1 MSYAV
6 AETPVAEVLS
16 RLTREPA
23 SAAGHVVPGIGHFGK
38 HRALS
43 ALKMSDQEQAI
54 VPKAAERAARAPASS
69 LTPVVDPTVSAAPVD
84 ANAPPPDI
92 SRTVAAAGAP
102 RARSIE
108 ATILTALALLYSLY
122 VAREFLIP
130 IAFALLLNFLLS
142 PLVRRV
148 LRWGIS
154 PPISAALVV
163 VILIGAVAEGI
174 YQLSGPAQRWAVT
187 APQSF
192 SRAEHKLRTIIRPMQ
207 QVTKNVERAAD
218 AVSSS
223 SPNGTAPSVVVQTG
237 PSVSSRLFG
246 TTQRIVAGLLEIF
259 ILLYF
264 LLAGGDLFLQKL
276 IKVLP
281 HFSDKVK
288 AVEIARATEAA
299 VSAYLSTAFLVNIVE
314 GAVVAGVLWLLGM
327 PNVLLWGT
335 LVACLEFVPYLGA
348 LTAVIIFTVA
358 GLTTFDEV
366 GRALLVPGSFLAIN
380 LLQAN
385 VVTPLLLGHRL
396 TLNPVAIFI
405 GLSFF
410 FWIWGVPGAFLAV
423 PLLASFKIFC
433 DHIESLAAIGEFL
446 GQRDEEERRA
456 TARLSMVYR
465 RPA

>member
-1 MSYAV
+1 MRGAV
-6 AETPVAEVLS
+6 ADSRVGEILS
-16 RLTREPA
+16 RFTREPA
-23 SAAGHVVPGIGHFGK
+23 SAAEMPRRPDGLLGK
-38 HRALS
+38 HRALTR
-43 ALKMSDQEQAI
+43 KMTDQDQGI
-54 VPKAAERAARAPASS
+54 VPKAAERAAHSPASS
-69 LTPVVDPTVSAAPVD
+69 LAPMIDPMASAAPVD
-84 ANAPPPDI
+84 STAPVPDI
-92 SRTVAAAGAP
+92 RRTVASTDSP

-108 ATILTALALLYSLY
+108 ATILTALAMLYSLY
-122 VAREFLIP
+122 LAREFLIP

-142 PLVRRV
+142 PLVRRL
-148 LRWGIS
+148 LRWGIK
-154 PPISAALVV
+154 PPISAAFVV
-163 VILIGAVAEGI
+163 VLLIGAVAEGI
-174 YQLSGPAQRWAVT
+174 YQLAGPAQRWALT

-192 SRAEHKLRTIIRPMQ
+192 SRAEHKLRTIIRPVQ

-218 AVSSS
+218 AVSAQNGAA
-223 SPNGTAPSVVVQTG
+223 PNVVVQAG

-246 TTQRIVAGLLEIF
+246 TTQRIAAGLLEIF

-288 AVEIARATEAA
+288 AVEIARATETA

-314 GAVVAGVLWLLGM
+314 GAVVAFVLWLLGM
-327 PNVLLWGT
+327 PNVMLWGT
-335 LVACLEFVPYLGA
+335 LVFCFEFVPYLGA
-348 LTAVIIFTVA
+348 LAAVIVFTVA
-358 GLTTFDEV
+358 GLTTFADV
-366 GRALLVPGSFLAIN
+366 PRALLIPGSFLTIN

-385 VVTPLLLGHRL
+385 LVTPMLLGHRL

-456 TARLSMVYR
+456 TARLSMIYR

>member
-1 MSYAV
+1 MPPEPIPDLGRTGDAI
-6 AETPVAEVLS
+6 E
-16 RLTREPA
+16 RLR
-23 SAAGHVVPGIGHFGK
+23 S
-38 HRALS
+38 
-43 ALKMSDQEQAI
+43 
-54 VPKAAERAARAPASS
+54 
-69 LTPVVDPTVSAAPVD
+69 
-84 ANAPPPDI
+84 
-92 SRTVAAAGAP
+92 
-102 RARSIE
+102 RSIE
-108 ATILTALALLYSLY
+108 TTLLTVLAVLYTLY
-122 VAREFLIP
+122 FARSFLIP
-130 IAFALLLNFLLS
+130 IVFALLLNFLLS
-142 PLVRRV
+142 PLVRRL
-148 LRWGIS
+148 LRWRVS
-154 PPISAALVV
+154 PPLSAAIIVV
-163 VILIGAVAEGI
+163 LLIGAAAEGI

-223 SPNGTAPSVVVQTG
+223 SPAGGTAPSVVVQTG

-396 TLNPVAIFI
+396 TLNPVAIFV

-456 TARLSMVYR
+456 TARLSMIYR

>member
-1 MSYAV
+1 MVDSM
-6 AETPVAEVLS
+6 
-16 RLTREPA
+16 A
-23 SAAGHVVPGIGHFGK
+23 SAP
-38 HRALS
+38 
-43 ALKMSDQEQAI
+43 
-54 VPKAAERAARAPASS
+54 PAEATAP
-69 LTPVVDPTVSAAPVD
+69 T
-84 ANAPPPDI
+84 PDI
-92 SRTVAAAGAP
+92 GRTVAAAEAP

-122 VAREFLIP
+122 LAREFLIP

-142 PLVRRV
+142 PLVRRL
-148 LRWGIS
+148 LRWRIN
-154 PPISAALVV
+154 PPVSAALVV
-163 VILIGAVAEGI
+163 VLLIGAVAEGI

-192 SRAEHKLRTIIRPMQ
+192 SRAEHKLRTIIRPVQ

-218 AVSSS
+218 AVSSQNGA
-223 SPNGTAPSVVVQTG
+223 SPNVVVQAG

-246 TTQRIVAGLLEIF
+246 TTQRIAAGLLEIF

-335 LVACLEFVPYLGA
+335 LVFCFEFVPYLGA
-348 LTAVIIFTVA
+348 FSAVIVFTVA
-358 GLTTFDEV
+358 GLSTFDEV
-366 GRALLVPGSFLAIN
+366 PRALLIPGSFLAIN

-385 VVTPLLLGHRL
+385 LLTPMLLGHRL
-396 TLNPVAIFI
+396 TLNPVAIFV

-456 TARLSMVYR
+456 TARLSMIYR
-465 RPA
+465 RPV

>member
-1 MSYAV
+1 
-6 AETPVAEVLS
+6 
-16 RLTREPA
+16 
-23 SAAGHVVPGIGHFGK
+23 
-38 HRALS
+38 
-43 ALKMSDQEQAI
+43 MSDQEEAI

-69 LTPVVDPTVSAAPVD
+69 LTPIVDSTASAPPVD
-84 ANAPPPDI
+84 AAAPPPDI
-92 SRTVAAAGAP
+92 GRTVAAAGAP

-108 ATILTALALLYSLY
+108 TTILTALALLYSLY
-122 VAREFLIP
+122 LAREFLIP
-130 IAFALLLNFLLS
+130 IVFALLLNFLLS
-142 PLVRRV
+142 PLVRRL
-148 LRWGIS
+148 LRWGIN
-154 PPISAALVV
+154 PPVSAALVV

-192 SRAEHKLRTIIRPMQ
+192 SRAEHKLRTIIRPVQ

-218 AVSSS
+218 AVSSA
-223 SPNGTAPSVVVQTG
+223 SPNGSGTPSVVVQTG

-366 GRALLVPGSFLAIN
+366 GRALLIPGSFLAIN

-396 TLNPVAIFI
+396 TLNPVAIFV

-423 PLLASFKIFC
+423 PVLASFKIFC
-433 DHIESLAAIGEFL
+433 DHIESLAAVGEFL

-456 TARLSMVYR
+456 TARLSMIYR